1 LSSERYSKSG
11 SNVALS
17 KDGTVLWNGFKPNAD
32 KRESA
37 VIAYK
42 LIIDNAAEIQDINFA
57 PKPEDQFIRSAKQLI
72 SKDVHLFAMDI
83 ERAELTYFISK
94 APSNGSLKTQNG
106 KEIIIGEVIPDFGG
120 GAIFYTSFAGATSD
134 YFEFK
139 VFDGEKYG
147 LGLVWIDPIS
157 VNTLGVLD
165 YGIDNIKIY
174 PNPFK
179 DFFIMNSIIPSK
191 LEIYD
196 ISGKIILK
204 KQLVSGDNKIEIKNL
219 QSGIYI
225 LKLNTDKGSSTF
237 KVVKE

>member
-1 LSSERYSKSG
+1 
-11 SNVALS
+11 
-17 KDGTVLWNGFKPNAD
+17 
-32 KRESA
+32 
-37 VIAYK
+37 
-42 LIIDNAAEIQDINFA
+42 
-57 PKPEDQFIRSAKQLI
+57 
-72 SKDVHLFAMDI
+72 
-83 ERAELTYFISK
+83 
-94 APSNGSLKTQNG
+94 
-106 KEIIIGEVIPDFGG
+106 
-120 GAIFYTSFAGATSD
+120 
-134 YFEFK
+134 
-139 VFDGEKYG
+139 
-147 LGLVWIDPIS
+147 